1 MKTIHLAIIA
11 ILSLVIFSSSLAYAE
26 QPLLDFYNNS
36 HLVLVGKIISLSQ
49 VPTTSNPS
57 RSPYQT
63 RYDVQVEQY
72 YKNPQVAKLITVYG
86 YAKGIYFGQDPTFNV
101 GDRVFLYLDQENG
114 YYQIQPHSFAINND
128 CDARPMV
135 PMPTLPFEPP
145 PLSTP
150 AHGRVFE
157 FQSAEGTMSDTF
169 GLGDKIHINFIA
181 ENDLPVIKYATLNF
195 TIKTENNTKLIFN
208 DTKQVTVPA
217 CNGNIPVSW
226 DFVPKTSGTYLV
238 NVSTSDSLSLGK
250 QTVLFTEPS
259 MGGSFDVRRNT
270 SGTSLEKALYL
281 SSPLTQL
288 RSGIKAEDVKCADGL
303 TLVIKSEDDFP
314 ACVKPDAAQKLMAR
328 GWAKEIVTTN
338 QTSLSALKLYL
349 STNSTSIQSGQAIG
363 IDVSLNNTSPQQ
375 LTLPVQDNWPINGLG
390 SGGCSFLPIGITILD
405 GYYTEQNM
413 TDKKSLSFYFQPPCG
428 PFNVFFKNFAFQ
440 SLSSKAIA
448 ECESTD
454 SYVFSCP
461 KMIEMRYNVAYSHV
475 LENGDFQPFN
485 SGVYTVVGGDEWGHV
500 AIRHFTV
507 TNSTGG

>member
-1 MKTIHLAIIA
+1 MKTLH
-11 ILSLVIFSSSLAYAE
+11 LSLIIIVVFFLFLNLGQAHADDDMYVQNIKV
-26 QPLLDFYNNS
+26 QPSAVKLGDTFTVTATLVNNS
-36 HLVLVGKIISLSQ
+36 TGPIWVEGGKCSATDKQAEILTVTFDYHAKIKTKSGLFCAGVGWYQKLDPGQNFTTTAPDYTATFIATESGTANGKIRFSYHIFNLTDPAQPGYDGKIS
-49 VPTTSNPS
+49 
-57 RSPYQT
+57 
-63 RYDVQVEQY
+63 
-72 YKNPQVAKLITVYG
+72 
-86 YAKGIYFGQDPTFNV
+86 
-101 GDRVFLYLDQENG
+101 
-114 YYQIQPHSFAINND
+114 QPFQFAISNQTGSKPENAYGGGGTV
-128 CDARPMV
+128 ARIA
-135 PMPTLPFEPP
+135 LD
-145 PLSTP
+145 PLQQ
-150 AHGRVFE
+150 F
-157 FQSAEGTMSDTF
+157 
-169 GLGDKIHINFIA
+169 K
-181 ENDLPVIKYATLNF
+181 
-195 TIKTENNTKLIFN
+195 
-208 DTKQVTVPA
+208 
-217 CNGNIPVSW
+217 
-226 DFVPKTSGTYLV
+226 
-238 NVSTSDSLSLGK
+238 
-250 QTVLFTEPS
+250 
-259 MGGSFDVRRNT
+259 
-270 SGTSLEKALYL
+270 
-281 SSPLTQL
+281 
-288 RSGIKAEDVKCADGL
+288 SGIKAEDVKCADGL

-428 PFNVFFKNFAFQ
+428 PFNASFKSFAFQ
-440 SLSSKAIA
+440 SLGSRAIT

-475 LENGDFQPFN
+475 LENGNFQPFN